1 MNANV
6 LTSTFLER
14 AKVPMVMPGDREA
27 IEAAVRANWGVAEE
41 ETRFVRIPNTLHLEY
56 AYLSEN
62 LVDEAR
68 EAGELEVVGEPEELR
83 FDDDG
88 YLEEF

>member
-1 MNANV
+1 M
-6 LTSTFLER
+6 
-14 AKVPMVMPGDREA
+14 
-27 IEAAVRANWGVAEE
+27 
-41 ETRFVRIPNTLHLEY
+41 RIPKTLHLEY
-56 AYLSEN
+56 AYLTEN

-83 FDDDG
+83 FDGDG

>member
-1 MNANV
+1 
-6 LTSTFLER
+6 
-14 AKVPMVMPGDREA
+14 
-27 IEAAVRANWGVAEE
+27 
-41 ETRFVRIPNTLHLEY
+41 
-56 AYLSEN
+56 
-62 LVDEAR
+62 VDEAR